1 MDIIKYENT
10 LANYRIVRMTKNNVF
25 FINQNNKN

>member
-1 MDIIKYENT
+1 MDIIKYENI
-10 LANYRIVRMTKNNVF
+10 LANYRIVRITKNNVY